1 MTPPDPG
8 PIPALS
14 RRRLLHAVAAAAVV
28 LPVVRPGDAY
38 AGINIQR
45 DTLEAWADTVVPG
58 ERRFPGDRVVLGA
71 APGPGA
77 VEAGA
82 LALHRDPDVGLA
94 AVLPGLVV
102 LINTEATG
110 YALTHGKRLDLRGP
124 PFVALDFRSRTA
136 VVERLVRGSG
146 VVQLIWYAM
155 VAMPLLAFHTAGH
168 LDTAAAVRARHPG
181 LAWLG
186 FPEPDPDGL
195 WRFPEFSY
203 GRPLAQPHPA
213 TTPTG
218 HPA

>member
-8 PIPALS
+8 PIPDLS
-14 RRRLLHAVAAAAVV
+14 RRRLLQAVAAAAVV

-38 AGINIQR
+38 AGVTIQR

-77 VEAGA
+77 VQAGA
-82 LALHRDPDVGLA
+82 LALFRDPDVGLA
-94 AVLPGLVV
+94 AALPGLVA
-102 LINTEATG
+102 LINAEATG
-110 YALTHGKRLDLRGP
+110 YALTQGKRLDLRDP
-124 PFVALDFRSRTA
+124 PFVALDFPSRTA

-146 VVQLIWYAM
+146 VVQLLWYAM

-168 LDTAAAVRARHPG
+168 LDTAAAVRAGHPG

-186 FPEPDPDGL
+186 FPQPGPDGL

-203 GRPLAQPHPA
+203 GRPLARTHPS